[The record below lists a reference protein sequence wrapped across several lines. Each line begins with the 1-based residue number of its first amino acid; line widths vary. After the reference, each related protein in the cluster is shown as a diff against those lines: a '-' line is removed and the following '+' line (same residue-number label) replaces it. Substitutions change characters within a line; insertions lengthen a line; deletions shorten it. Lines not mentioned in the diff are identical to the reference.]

1 MATSSPTD
9 RAYLLYTLPALAV
22 ITPLGAL
29 LGLVLGLGPAPL
41 LLRVCMVFLLVSPA
55 TGFLGLRTL
64 ARVGDAAPAA
74 TQRTA
79 RMWCF
84 LAFVTPVVL
93 YLGLR
98 WLAASGPPGS
108 HA

>member
-1 MATSSPTD
+1 MATSAPAD
-9 RAYLLYTLPALAV
+9 RAHLLYLLPALAV

-29 LGLVLGLGPAPL
+29 LALALGIGPGYV

-64 ARVGDAAPAA
+64 ARVGDAAPPA
-74 TQRTA
+74 THRIA
-79 RMWCF
+79 RVWCL
-84 LAFVTPVVL
+84 LAFVTPVVV

-98 WLAASGPPGS
+98 WIAASSGS
-108 HA
+108 SA